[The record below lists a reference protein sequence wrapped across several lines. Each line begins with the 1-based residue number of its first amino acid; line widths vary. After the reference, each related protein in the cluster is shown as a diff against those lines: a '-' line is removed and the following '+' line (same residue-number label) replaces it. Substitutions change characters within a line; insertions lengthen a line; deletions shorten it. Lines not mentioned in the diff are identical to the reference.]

1 MATATATA
9 RTGLLIRWHSIR
21 QLITDN
27 LSISLQFEGIS
38 LPFVLARL
46 KFYVKFA
53 KFPKLGESPA
63 RQLCLSWEEQQ
74 PKQQVAPSA
83 PILIKPGRR

>member
-1 MATATATA
+1 M
-9 RTGLLIRWHSIR
+9 G
-21 QLITDN
+21 DN

-38 LPFVLARL
+38 LPFALARL

-53 KFPKLGESPA
+53 KFPKLGESESPAQRA